1 MADKINDGMTPQE
14 RYDKSNRVAFHF
26 RLNQKTDAD
35 IIAKLE
41 EVKNKQGYFKSLVRA
56 DIARNSETSET

>member
-1 MADKINDGMTPQE
+1 MARKKKRQETPQE
-14 RYDKSNRVAFHF
+14 RYDKANRVAFHF

-56 DIARNSETSET
+56 DIARDSETSET